1 MRYLLQRI
9 AVWLL
14 LAFSIPVFA
23 AEWVYLVHPGDT
35 LWDFSIKNLKNS
47 EHWKDLQKINSIENP
62 RKMLPGT
69 RIRVPLAWVKQ
80 TAADAEVV
88 ALHGNAFLTRADKSV
103 HKVEIGDHIQLG
115 DQLDVAPAGTL
126 SVKFADG
133 TLTTLH
139 ESSRVHF
146 NHLSQY
152 GDSGMV
158 DTRFRLEKG
167 RVDTRAIPAKGDG
180 SRFEIQTPSAITAV
194 RGTEFRTTVVDTDQV
209 SRVEVLKG
217 KVAVKGKGQSATR
230 TIPAGY
236 GTRVAPRKAPI
247 APQQLL
253 PAPALEA
260 IPAVVRQLDWSLRWK
275 RNQKAISYRIEISD
289 NPDFN
294 QLLWSRVTGNNQSI
308 LPDVVDGTYY
318 ARVRGIDK
326 LGIEGL
332 VSIAKL
338 ELDLHPA
345 PPFLMEPVNGQ
356 VFRGESPTFRWT
368 KSREADAYRLQVSG
382 TESFSGTLLIDK
394 NIRAGVSY
402 AADEITEIGTYYWR
416 VASISTSQEQGPFST
431 VLQLKKAPIPKAP
444 ELLLVTDEQQL
455 TVSIT
460 AVAGRQY
467 QVQLSENDQF
477 DQLLVDRLVRQ
488 PELSFDRVETLQYLR
503 VRAVESDG
511 FTGPWGTTQL
521 IYPPQNNRWLHV
533 IGVGILGLLFL

>member
-1 MRYLLQRI
+1 MRYLLQWI
-9 AVWLL
+9 AAWLV
-14 LAFSIPVFA
+14 FTVSIPAFA

-47 EHWKDLQKINSIENP
+47 ERWKDLQKINSIENP
-62 RKMLPGT
+62 KKMQPGT

-80 TAADAEVV
+80 TAVDAEVV
-88 ALHGNAFLTRADKSV
+88 ALHGSAFLTKPDKSV

-115 DQLDVAPAGTL
+115 DRLDVALAGTL

-133 TLTTLH
+133 TLATLH

-167 RVDTRAIPAKGDG
+167 RVDTRAIPATGDG

-194 RGTEFRTTVVDTDQV
+194 RGTEFRTTVIDTDQV

-217 KVAVKGKGQSATR
+217 KVAVKGQSTTR

-247 APQQLL
+247 VPQRLL
-253 PAPALEA
+253 PAPLLDA
-260 IPAVVRQLDWSLRWK
+260 IPAVVRQSDWSLRWTH
-275 RNQKAISYRIEISD
+275 NQKAVSYRIEISD
-289 NPDFN
+289 DVNFN

-356 VFRGESPTFRWT
+356 VFRGEPPTFRWT

-382 TESFSGTLLIDK
+382 TESFSGALLIDK
-394 NIRAGVSY
+394 SMHAGVSY

-416 VASISTSQEQGPFST
+416 VASISASQEQGPFST

-444 ELLLVTDEQQL
+444 EILLVTDEQQL
-455 TVSIT
+455 TVSIA

-503 VRAVESDG
+503 VRTVESDG
-511 FTGPWGTTQL
+511 FAGPWGAVQL